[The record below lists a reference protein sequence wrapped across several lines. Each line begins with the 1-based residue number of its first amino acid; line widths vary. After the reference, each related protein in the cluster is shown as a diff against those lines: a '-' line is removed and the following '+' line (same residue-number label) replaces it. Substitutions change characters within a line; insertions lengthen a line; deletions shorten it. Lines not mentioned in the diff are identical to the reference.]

1 MRVPSPAASTIVR
14 LERTV
19 IEILSDAAE
28 SMGGGASGVMSCLPC
43 YPRKRPEFK
52 CDTLFLLMFPD

>member
-14 LERTV
+14 LERAV
-19 IEILSDAAE
+19 IAILSNTAE
-28 SMGGGASGVMSCLPC
+28 SFVAPTLGERVSPC

-52 CDTLFLLMFPD
+52 CAWVFLLMFLD